1 MLDKMVFDPSLTDFN
16 LVWQYIPLHFHY
28 KKKELDSIFISAKK
42 GAKKEREWK
51 ERSNLDGKKISF
63 MLYVIEQKKT

>member
-1 MLDKMVFDPSLTDFN
+1 MFDKMVFNPSLTDFD

-42 GAKKEREWK
+42 GAKKRREN
-51 ERSNLDGKKISF
+51 EKKGQILMEKRFLLCF
-63 MLYVIEQKKT
+63 ML